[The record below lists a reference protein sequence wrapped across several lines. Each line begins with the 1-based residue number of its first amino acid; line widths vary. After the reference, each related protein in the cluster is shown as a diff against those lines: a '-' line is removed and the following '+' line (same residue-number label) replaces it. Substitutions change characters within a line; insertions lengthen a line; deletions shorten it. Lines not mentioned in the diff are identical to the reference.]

1 MEDSERQSRRVAEA
15 KHPASIHPVEDP
27 VKRSNRFASLFARD
41 TDQTCVDAHA
51 SLALPALSFLST
63 SLIMV
68 LGFGRRSRRHSKD
81 EGGQDGGHHHHHH
94 HHDHRRPRES
104 RAHRVVTAVTALFTL
119 ATLVLFLLVGLGSPI
134 IKVCVCRRHVA

>member
-1 MEDSERQSRRVAEA
+1 
-15 KHPASIHPVEDP
+15 
-27 VKRSNRFASLFARD
+27 
-41 TDQTCVDAHA
+41 
-51 SLALPALSFLST
+51 
-63 SLIMV
+63 MV

-81 EGGQDGGHHHHHH
+81 EGGQDGGRHHHH

-134 IKVCVCRRHVA
+134 IKVCVCGRPGARGACRSCRLSLQSVWLLTLKAKPANPSIITSIATQIRFGTWGYCAVGYVVASSQSLPPGQS